1 MIWQSLSPLKHC
13 TLVSSWIPV
22 QPFSVLSCTFVIH
35 FACIML
41 RFRISVQKLSSH
53 SISVFV
59 LPAALIVMRH
69 CGYVAHICCHFR
81 LFVGL
86 LWWFRWSFDW
96 LSVVYS
102 HLKRSRAMARPL
114 GSFSKASALPA
125 ADVLL
130 AVIFLRWFWSRSW
143 LVLLHYPHTACL
155 YWSTPTHRETEHVC
169 SDLPDQLREFVQI
182 CLTIKTGNLNRLK
195 KPL

>member
-22 QPFSVLSCTFVIH
+22 QPFSVLSCTFIFH
-35 FACIML
+35 FACTML
-41 RFRISVQKLSSH
+41 SFCISMRSFHLCICFACRFDSYASLWLRRTYLLPFPSLCRS
-53 SISVFV
+53 FV
-59 LPAALIVMRH
+59 VVSM
-69 CGYVAHICCHFR
+69 V
-81 LFVGL
+81 
-86 LWWFRWSFDW
+86 LWLTLWFTVTSRDPST
-96 LSVVYS
+96 
-102 HLKRSRAMARPL
+102 RAMARLL

-169 SDLPDQLREFVQI
+169 SDLPDQLKEFVQG
-182 CLTIKTGNLNRLK
+182 LTIKTGNLNRLK